1 MFSSEPGIDTMLRIE
16 FCTGY
21 LPFAPPIMGFQFFQ
35 KILLGLTLESYCYK
49 ISPLTGS
56 QELQRR
62 EVSIKEVTG
71 MHTFGV
77 GFFFFSFS
85 GFYKSSIICEMHVIG
100 ECSCVLFRHFTTSFP
115 SPL

>member
-77 GFFFFSFS
+77 GFFFFLFLVSTNPA
-85 GFYKSSIICEMHVIG
+85 SSVRCM
-100 ECSCVLFRHFTTSFP
+100 
-115 SPL
+115 